1 LDKSDG
7 RDKLLAAVQ
16 VKILTACRRKSNAM
30 LSPAHRPNAHCPR
43 LPPLQYAAMFVA
55 AGEPGNVKKV
65 QASVATARKVFRIMR
80 VNPAAWALARNLCL
94 TATCVKLLNAW
105 SWHAIP
111 FAFASR
117 CYARA
122 SKTHAYAS
130 LQPLEV
136 LNPILQNPGLG
147 GKPLWAEVLLKLRPI
162 LMSIY
167 FGADHVVWAQ
177 QVGAKTAAGRSR
189 GSRRVQQELRAG
201 DEICRHV
208 ENLPCP

>member
-1 LDKSDG
+1 
-7 RDKLLAAVQ
+7 
-16 VKILTACRRKSNAM
+16 
-30 LSPAHRPNAHCPR
+30 
-43 LPPLQYAAMFVA
+43 MFVA

-80 VNPAAWALARNLCL
+80 VSSAAWAVARNICL
-94 TATCVKLLNAW
+94 TATCVELLNAW
-105 SWHAIP
+105 SWHAFTLP
-111 FAFASR
+111 LHLCVTR
-117 CYARA
+117 RLQ
-122 SKTHAYAS
+122 KPHAPAS

-177 QVGAKTAAGRSR
+177 QVGAAKLMVHQKLLGTAGAAGCSR
-189 GSRRVQQELRAG
+189 LEQPPGAAGAVGGRRDFNLTSQISPAHGVA
-201 DEICRHV
+201 HV
-208 ENLPCP
+208 ECFQC